1 MTCQFETPIFVY
13 YSYISVIILSLI
25 TGFLILSKDKKH
37 LINRNAF
44 YFILVISFWILAD
57 FLRKIVPSL
66 SLNLFIG
73 RMETLVGFAALFF
86 LFFSYHFTRTPISFK
101 KKVLLSLPFLVLIPL
116 VSTDFNLRI
125 FNAENCKFVDG
136 PLVFYVYGIIIIYTG
151 MALLNLFR
159 KLNDPI
165 TPYQMKSQLR
175 ILISSAAF
183 FAVWNI
189 VNEEVSRIST
199 LGNNSIEI
207 APYFVVGNLFFV
219 SMIAFSIIKK
229 NLFEFRNVLTIGFT
243 LFIWTGIFFLLIFF
257 SANPQMTIISIVA
270 YVALLIIFWKM

>member
-1 MTCQFETPIFVY
+1 
-13 YSYISVIILSLI
+13 
-25 TGFLILSKDKKH
+25 
-37 LINRNAF
+37 
-44 YFILVISFWILAD
+44 
-57 FLRKIVPSL
+57 
-66 SLNLFIG
+66 
-73 RMETLVGFAALFF
+73 
-86 LFFSYHFTRTPISFK
+86 
-101 KKVLLSLPFLVLIPL
+101 
-116 VSTDFNLRI
+116 
-125 FNAENCKFVDG
+125 
-136 PLVFYVYGIIIIYTG
+136 
-151 MALLNLFR
+151 
-159 KLNDPI
+159 
-165 TPYQMKSQLR
+165 MKSQLR